1 MLLSRSCTL
10 SSVYPS
16 TPPDAFFPLCICIC
30 PLRRILLPVCLPPPI
45 QVCLSMCVPAFIH
58 PGAAF
63 HECTCLHLSRCIF
76 HVCTCLYLSR
86 CIFPCVYLP
95 PHTEMIHSIFV
106 PFHSLRCVVCLCTCF
121 QFENLSILSLSYSL

>member
-1 MLLSRSCTL
+1 MLLPRSRTL
-10 SSVYPS
+10 PSVYPS

-30 PLRRILLPVCLPPPI
+30 PLRCILLPVCLPPPI

-63 HECTCLHLSRCIF
+63 HECTCL
-76 HVCTCLYLSR
+76 YLSR

-95 PHTEMIHSIFV
+95 PHTEMIYSIFV
-106 PFHSLRCVVCLCTCF
+106 PFHSLRCVICLCTCF
-121 QFENLSILSLSYSL
+121 QFENLSILFLTLFKAS